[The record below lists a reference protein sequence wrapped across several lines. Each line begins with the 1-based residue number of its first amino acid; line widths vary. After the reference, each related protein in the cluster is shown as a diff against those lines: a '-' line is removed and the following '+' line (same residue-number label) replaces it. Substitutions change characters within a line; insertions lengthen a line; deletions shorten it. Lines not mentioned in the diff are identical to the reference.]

1 MSSDNENE
9 NEEEHPI
16 YNLRILKLY
25 IGILI
30 KIFLDILI
38 G

>member
-1 MSSDNENE
+1 MSSDNEDE
-9 NEEEHPI
+9 DEHPI

>member
-1 MSSDNENE
+1 MSNDSDSK
-9 NEEEHPI
+9 EEHPI